1 MSKNNIILS
10 GCRLSGYALSAVT
23 FLQLSP
29 RYQDLKIPKRWLEG
43 LIEEARKF
51 DETCEQNLPSK
62 EATDAEE
69 ASLKE
74 ARELT
79 ESVEWKGKGYYEAV
93 DQAIATLIDGYK
105 DRISELES
113 ALRMNLSVA
122 PNNPILIEGLNVII
136 DESDKAEEGQK
147 GLLAD
152 RGAKIERLESLLA
165 KLANKVLSKLRKARG
180 GA

>member
-62 EATDAEE
+62 EATDA
-69 ASLKE
+69 
-74 ARELT
+74 R
-79 ESVEWKGKGYYEAV
+79 
-93 DQAIATLIDGYK
+93 
-105 DRISELES
+105 
-113 ALRMNLSVA
+113 
-122 PNNPILIEGLNVII
+122 GLP
-136 DESDKAEEGQK
+136 
-147 GLLAD
+147 
-152 RGAKIERLESLLA
+152 RLF
-165 KLANKVLSKLRKARG
+165 
-180 GA
+180 